1 MSIYFLSFFAGIIS
15 FLSPCV
21 LPIIPGYISFING
34 TTLEGLEERKKNFI
48 LKETLLFTIG
58 FSIVFVSLGATATY
72 FGSIMLKYSNIFT
85 YIVGALII
93 FFSLNMIGVLQ
104 LRLLNQ
110 ELRYHFRNHI
120 TKPYISLIVG
130 IGFGFGWSPC
140 IGPILGSVLA
150 LASLETTLTKGI
162 ILLTIY
168 SAGLAIPFILSGLY
182 ITKFLVFSQKTRLHI
197 VKIQKISGYVLLI
210 TGVLIVTGKIQTLGF
225 YLLDWFPFLGKF
237 G

>member
-34 TTLEGLEERKKNFI
+34 TTLEGLEDRKKNFI

-93 FFSLNMIGVLQ
+93 FFSLNMIGILQ

-120 TKPYISLIVG
+120 TKPYVSLIVG

-197 VKIQKISGYVLLI
+197 VKIQKISGYILLI
-210 TGVLIVTGKIQTLGF
+210 TGVLIITGKIQTLGF
-225 YLLDWFPFLGKF
+225 YLLDWFPFLGNL

>member
-93 FFSLNMIGVLQ
+93 FFSLNMIGILQ

-120 TKPYISLIVG
+120 TKPYVSLIVG

>member
-93 FFSLNMIGVLQ
+93 FFSLNMIGILQ

-120 TKPYISLIVG
+120 TKPYVSLIVG

-162 ILLTIY
+162 ILLAIY

-197 VKIQKISGYVLLI
+197 VKIQKISGYILLI
-210 TGVLIVTGKIQTLGF
+210 TGVLIITGKIQTLGF
-225 YLLDWFPFLGKF
+225 YLLDWFPFLGNL